1 MFSAKK
7 VLSYFGGSCLHF
19 PIAILVLLFGKVAE
33 RRPDS
38 DEKGA
43 FRKIEFA
50 RCSARIVCI

>member
-1 MFSAKK
+1 M
-7 VLSYFGGSCLHF
+7 HF